1 MLDPQHY
8 PAPSGEKKAMM
19 KMNKHQFSLQVLC
32 LLFLIVGQSLIAYSQ
47 AIDMLPPL
55 PQGTDDEQ
63 TQAASKLWPFVFQV
77 EKSNVTDLSGAN
89 PSMDAK
95 AAAWGMAPE
104 LKTGSFEG

>member
-1 MLDPQHY
+1 MTCVLIPLAARQMH
-8 PAPSGEKKAMM
+8 SQM

-63 TQAASKLWPFVFQV
+63 AQAASKLWPIVFQV
-77 EKSNVTDLSGAN
+77 EKSSVADFSGAK
-89 PSMDAK
+89 S
-95 AAAWGMAPE
+95 WHGRQSCGMGYGP
-104 LKTGSFEG
+104 